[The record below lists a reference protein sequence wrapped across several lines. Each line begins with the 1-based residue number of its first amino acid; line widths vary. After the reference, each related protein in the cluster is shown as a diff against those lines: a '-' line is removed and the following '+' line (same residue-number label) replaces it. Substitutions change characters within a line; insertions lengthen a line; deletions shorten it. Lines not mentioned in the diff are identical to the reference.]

1 MASEQISAL
10 GGPLQNNTAGLKPG
24 AMTNMVHHRIIAG
37 ILICWV
43 CCAPALLAQDAIP
56 VAVYEQVATAFQQG
70 RLVEAE
76 QMLGTALKT
85 HPREARG
92 LGLMGV
98 ILDAQRRYSEAESYY
113 QRALK
118 LTPNSAPLVNN
129 LGNHYLAQ
137 GDAERARATYLSV
150 VALEPGHPNANLHL
164 AQMSVAAKRGQAALR
179 YLNRLPS
186 REQGALP
193 VQLLRAQALYL
204 SGQQAA
210 ATDLLAQVEKQA
222 PADPQVA
229 FSIGLVFVDWKR
241 YEEAERAF
249 ARALIA
255 APADF
260 DILYN
265 LGLAAAR
272 AGHYDRAIE
281 VFQTALRQRPS
292 DPDCLYHLGSVYAA
306 KGRNDQAVILLLDA
320 NKAAPDRTDILFA
333 LAHTSEE
340 MGFYADAASAI
351 DKYLKLKP
359 NDDIARR
366 ERGFCYAR
374 GAKLDL
380 ALQDLRWYAQKYP
393 KDPRGLYEL
402 AIAETVRERD
412 QALAHLNQALELD
425 ANMTAARFARAMLYY
440 QKSQFTESIADLKL
454 VLQAE
459 PDNFQALDALG
470 QDYMRLNQPEDALKV
485 LARAVELVPKDA
497 KILTHYSRV
506 LLRLGRREEA
516 EKVIAVFKQLGPEE
530 GRRRPY
536 GGLFEFLQM
545 PPEEQFAKYLTNLQR
560 SINTRPEDPGLR
572 VQLGKALLYEGKTE
586 EALEA
591 FRAARKL
598 TSDPSVLTSCAKT
611 LLDWQQYEPAR
622 EFLEPVVAADSSNID
637 ARLDL
642 ATAVFHSAGPEA
654 GLAEIDKIPADQ
666 RTGDYFLL
674 RAQILDALGRPE
686 EAAQALN
693 RGFRA
698 APTRGDLYFQA
709 ALFLIK
715 HKQYRQAVDLL
726 QQAARILPD
735 APELLLTQAI
745 AYELLQQPEESQRL
759 LSDIQSRWPEWGL
772 PYMINGI
779 MLEIRFKSAQAK
791 PLLETAITLG
801 AHDATVY
808 YYLASAITHATPEDT
823 ESAQQAIE
831 QAFKLNPED
840 AYVRALAGKIAYTR
854 KDYPAAL
861 EHLTAA
867 LRLWPEMIEA
877 HQTLAGVY
885 KAMGDKEKSIA
896 ELKEIVRIKQANPT
910 ADQAPPFPV
919 GDLLFTV
926 RPLARPP
933 S

>member
-1 MASEQISAL
+1 MIL
-10 GGPLQNNTAGLKPG
+10 R
-24 AMTNMVHHRIIAG
+24 RIIFSVS
-37 ILICWV
+37 IC
-43 CCAPALLAQDAIP
+43 CLLSAPALLSQDRIP
-56 VAVYEQVATAFQQG
+56 LSVYEQVAAAFQQG
-70 RLVEAE
+70 KVADAE
-76 QMLGTALKT
+76 QTLRVALQKQ
-85 HPREARG
+85 PREARA

-98 ILDAQRRYSEAESYY
+98 ILDARKRYPEAESYY

-118 LTPNSAPLVNN
+118 LNPNSAPLLNN

-137 GDAERARATYLSV
+137 GNAERARAAYLRV
-150 VALEPGHPNANLHL
+150 VAIERRHPNANLHL

-179 YLNRLPS
+179 YLSRLPS
-186 REQGALP
+186 RERAAPGA
-193 VQLLRAQALYL
+193 QLLRAQALYL
-204 SGQQAA
+204 SGQRKA
-210 ATDLLAQVEKQA
+210 ATDLLAQVEEQA
-222 PADPQVA
+222 PGDPQVA
-229 FSIGLVFVDWKR
+229 FSIGMVFVDWKR
-241 YEEAERAF
+241 YEEAEPAF
-249 ARALIA
+249 ARALKA
-255 APADF
+255 APTNF

-265 LGLAAAR
+265 LGLAATR
-272 AGHYDRAIE
+272 AGHLDRALE

-306 KGRNDQAVILLLDA
+306 KGRNDQAVILLLQA
-320 NKAAPDRTDILFA
+320 HNAAPHRTDILFA

-380 ALQDLRWYAQKYP
+380 GLQDLRWYAQKYP

-412 QALAHLNQALELD
+412 QALAHLNQALVLD
-425 ANMTAARFARAMLYY
+425 PNMTAARYARAMLYY
-440 QKSQFTESIADLKL
+440 QKSQFTESIEDLKF
-454 VLQAE
+454 VLKAE
-459 PDNFQALDALG
+459 PDNFRALDALG
-470 QDYMRLNQPEDALKV
+470 QDYMRLNQPEEAMKALSQ
-485 LARAVELVPKDA
+485 AVELVPRDA

-536 GGLFEFLQM
+536 GGLFEFLQL
-545 PPEEQFAKYLTNLQR
+545 PPEEQFTKYITNLGR

-572 VQLGKALLYEGKTE
+572 VQLGKALLYQGKTE

-598 TSDPSVLTSCAKT
+598 TSDPSVLASCAKT
-611 LLDWQQYEPAR
+611 LLDWQQYAPAR
-622 EFLEPVVAADSSNID
+622 EFLEPVVAADPSNTD
-637 ARLDL
+637 AHLDL
-642 ATAVFHSAGPEA
+642 AIAVFHSVGPEA
-654 GLAEIDKIPADQ
+654 GLAEMDKVPTDQ
-666 RTGDYFLL
+666 RKGDYFLL
-674 RAQILDALGRPE
+674 RAQILDALDKSE

-698 APTRGDLYFQA
+698 APTRADLYFQA

-726 QQAARILPD
+726 EQAVRILPD

-759 LSDIQSRWPEWGL
+759 LTEIQSRWPEWGL
-772 PYMINGI
+772 PYMISGI
-779 MLEIRFKSAQAK
+779 MLEIRLRSAQAK
-791 PLLETAITLG
+791 PLLETAVALG
-801 AHDATVY
+801 AQDAVVY

-823 ESAQQAIE
+823 ESAQKAIE
-831 QAFKLNPED
+831 QALQLNPND
-840 AYVRALAGKIAYTR
+840 AYVQSLAGKIAYAR
-854 KDYPAAL
+854 KDYKAAL

-867 LRLWPEMIEA
+867 LRLWPDMVEA
-877 HQTLAGVY
+877 HQTLSATY
-885 KAMGDKEKSIA
+885 RALGDREKSIA
-896 ELKEIVRIKQANPT
+896 ELKEIVRIKQENPT
-910 ADQAPPFPV
+910 ADQSPPFPT
-919 GDLLFTV
+919 GSLLFTV
-926 RPLARPP
+926 RPPARPP

>member
-1 MASEQISAL
+1 MILRRTILGVSTWCLL
-10 GGPLQNNTAGLKPG
+10 GG
-24 AMTNMVHHRIIAG
+24 V
-37 ILICWV
+37 
-43 CCAPALLAQDAIP
+43 APLAQDRIP
-56 VAVYEQVATAFQQG
+56 VSVYGQVAAAFQQG
-70 RLVEAE
+70 KLAEAE
-76 QMLGTALKT
+76 QMLSTALKN

-118 LTPNSAPLVNN
+118 LNPNSAPLLNN

-137 GDAERARATYLSV
+137 GDAERARATYLRV
-150 VALEPGHPNANLHL
+150 VALEPRHPNANLHL

-179 YLNRLPS
+179 YVNRLPS

-193 VQLLRAQALYL
+193 AQLLKAQALFL
-204 SGQQAA
+204 TGQQAA

-229 FSIGLVFVDWKR
+229 FSLGLIFADWQR
-241 YEEAERAF
+241 YAEAEQAF
-249 ARALIA
+249 ARALKA
-255 APADF
+255 APANF

-272 AGHYDRAIE
+272 AGHHDRAIE
-281 VFQTALRQRPS
+281 VFEIALRQRPRE
-292 DPDCLYHLGSVYAA
+292 PDCLYHLGSAYAA
-306 KGRNDQAVILLLDA
+306 KGRNDQAVILLLQA
-320 NKAAPDRTDILFA
+320 HNAAPERADILFA

-359 NDDIARR
+359 NDDVARR

-374 GAKLDL
+374 GAKPDL
-380 ALQDLRWYAQKYP
+380 GLQDLRWYAQKYP
-393 KDPRGLYEL
+393 NDPRGLYEL
-402 AIAETVRERD
+402 AIAETIRERD
-412 QALAHLNQALELD
+412 QALAHLNQVLLLD
-425 ANMTAARFARAMLYY
+425 PNMTAARYARAMVYY

-454 VLQAE
+454 VLKAE
-459 PDNFQALDALG
+459 PNNFQALDALG
-470 QDYMRLNQPEDALKV
+470 QNYMRLNQPEEALKA
-485 LARAVELVPKDA
+485 LSRAVELSPKDA

-516 EKVIAVFKQLGPEE
+516 ERVIAVFKTLGPEE

-536 GGLFEFLQM
+536 GGLFQFLQM
-545 PPEEQFAKYLTNLQR
+545 PPEEQFARYVMNLGR
-560 SINTRPEDPGLR
+560 SINTNPEDPNLR
-572 VQLGKALLYEGKTE
+572 VRLGKALLYDGKAE

-598 TSDPSVLTSCAKT
+598 TSDPSVLSASAKA
-611 LLDWQQYEPAR
+611 LLDWQLYGPAR
-622 EFLEPVVAADSSNID
+622 EFLEPIVAADPSNTE

-642 ATAVFHSAGPEA
+642 AIAVFHSAGPEA
-654 GLAEIDKIPADQ
+654 GLAEIDKIPTDK
-666 RTGDYFLL
+666 RSGDYFLL
-674 RAQILDALGRPE
+674 RAQILDALGKPE
-686 EAAQALN
+686 EAVQALN

-715 HKQYRQAVDLL
+715 HKQYRQTVDLL
-726 QQAARILPD
+726 QEAVRILPD

-772 PYMINGI
+772 PYTINGI
-779 MLEIRFKSAQAK
+779 MLEIRFRSAQAK
-791 PLLETAITLG
+791 PLLETAIALG
-801 AHDATVY
+801 AHDAIVY
-808 YYLASAITHATPEDT
+808 YYLASAITHATPDDT
-823 ESAQQAIE
+823 ESAQKAIE
-831 QAFKLNPED
+831 QALKLNPED
-840 AYVRALAGKIAYTR
+840 AYIRALAGKIAYTR
-854 KDYPAAL
+854 KDYTAAL
-861 EHLTAA
+861 EHLAAA

-877 HQTLAGVY
+877 HQTLSATYRALGER
-885 KAMGDKEKSIA
+885 EKSAA

-926 RPLARPP
+926 RPPARPP

>member
-1 MASEQISAL
+1 
-10 GGPLQNNTAGLKPG
+10 
-24 AMTNMVHHRIIAG
+24 MVHHRIIAG
-37 ILICWV
+37 VLICWV
-43 CCAPALLAQDAIP
+43 CCVPALLAQDAIP
-56 VAVYEQVATAFQQG
+56 VAVYEQVAAAFQQG
-70 RLVEAE
+70 KLAEAE

-98 ILDAQRRYSEAESYY
+98 ILDAQRRYGEAESYY

-118 LTPNSAPLVNN
+118 LNPNSAPLLNN

-137 GDAERARATYLSV
+137 GDAERARAAFLRV
-150 VALEPGHPNANLHL
+150 VALEPRHPNANLHL

-186 REQGALP
+186 REQGTLP

-204 SGQQAA
+204 SGQQPA

-229 FSIGLVFVDWKR
+229 FSIGLIFVDWKR

-249 ARALIA
+249 VRALKA

-272 AGHYDRAIE
+272 AGHHDRAIE

-292 DPDCLYHLGSVYAA
+292 DPDCLYHLGSMYAA

-320 NKAAPDRTDILFA
+320 NKAAPNRTDILFA
-333 LAHTSEE
+333 LAHASEE

-374 GAKLDL
+374 GAKPDL
-380 ALQDLRWYAQKYP
+380 GLQDLRWYAQKYP
-393 KDPRGLYEL
+393 RDPRGLYEL
-402 AIAETVRERD
+402 AIAETLRERD
-412 QALAHLNQALELD
+412 QALVHLNQALELD
-425 ANMTAARFARAMLYY
+425 PNMTAARFARAMLYY
-440 QKSQFTESIADLKL
+440 QKSQFAESIADLKL

-459 PDNFQALDALG
+459 PNNSQALDALG
-470 QDYMRLNQPEDALKV
+470 QDYMRLNQPEEALKA
-485 LARAVELVPKDA
+485 LARAVELVPRDA

-572 VQLGKALLYEGKTE
+572 VQFGKALLYEGKTE

-591 FRAARKL
+591 FRVARKL
-598 TSDPSVLTSCAKT
+598 TSDPSVLASCAKA
-611 LLDWQQYEPAR
+611 LLDWQQYGPAR
-622 EFLEPVVAADSSNID
+622 EFLEPVVAADPSNTE

-642 ATAVFHSAGPEA
+642 AIAVFNSAGPAA

-674 RAQILDALGRPE
+674 RAQILDTLGRPQ

-698 APTRGDLYFQA
+698 APTRADLYFQA

-715 HKQYRQAVDLL
+715 HNEYQQAVDLL
-726 QQAARILPD
+726 EQGIQKLPNV
-735 APELLLTQAI
+735 PELWLTQATI
-745 AYELLQQPEESQRL
+745 YAILRQHDRAQELLTEIEA
-759 LSDIQSRWPEWGL
+759 RWPEWNM
-772 PYMINGI
+772 PYTIHGI
-779 MLEIRFKSAQAK
+779 ILTIRRRPQEAE

-801 AHDATVY
+801 AENAVTY
-808 YYLASAITHATPEDT
+808 FYLALARSSDNPPSTDQ
-823 ESAQQAIE
+823 AQKAIE
-831 QAFKLNPED
+831 RALQLNPKD
-840 AYVRALAGKIAYTR
+840 AYIHSLAGRIAYLQQ
-854 KDYPAAL
+854 DYSTAE
-861 EHLTAA
+861 EHLKVA
-867 LRLWPEMIEA
+867 LQIWPEMVEA

-885 KAMGDKEKSIA
+885 RALGEREKSAA